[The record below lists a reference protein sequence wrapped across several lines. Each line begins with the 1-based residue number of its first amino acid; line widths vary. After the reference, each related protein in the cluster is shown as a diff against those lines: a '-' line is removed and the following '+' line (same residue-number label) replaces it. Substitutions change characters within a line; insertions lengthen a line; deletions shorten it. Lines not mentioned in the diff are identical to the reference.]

1 VLLVIHLS
9 WIGFLAMLLGVSYM
23 VVVSSVPSVV
33 VSAATCLVGLYFIHV
48 CCIN

>member
-1 VLLVIHLS
+1 VLLVIHLPL
-9 WIGFLAMLLGVSYM
+9 IGFFAMLLGVSYM

-33 VSAATCLVGLYFIHV
+33 VSAATCVGLYFIHV